1 VSIPTPGR
9 AIRALNGCWQDPLHH
24 AMIGSMD
31 HAAGHNRGYLDPR
44 PLSVLYAYALL
55 WVQAGMW
62 AVAALGT
69 VAVCADK
76 ANWEPATRSPAHLA
90 WFIAASILLFAL
102 TAGLSAGSAFL
113 GVRLMRGAAG
123 ARITAVVLE
132 TLMTC
137 FGALI
142 ANYTAS
148 SGAGITAAV
157 PVLAG
162 LVGAALSLA
171 AAIGL
176 LRKHARH
183 FTKD

>member
-1 VSIPTPGR
+1 
-9 AIRALNGCWQDPLHH
+9 
-24 AMIGSMD
+24 
-31 HAAGHNRGYLDPR
+31 
-44 PLSVLYAYALL
+44 
-55 WVQAGMW
+55 
-62 AVAALGT
+62 
-69 VAVCADK
+69 
-76 ANWEPATRSPAHLA
+76 
-90 WFIAASILLFAL
+90 
-102 TAGLSAGSAFL
+102 
-113 GVRLMRGAAG
+113 
-123 ARITAVVLE
+123 
-132 TLMTC
+132 MTC